1 MKFFVPQILELY
13 WSKPVYKLSVRII
26 DFHPSVWFYKKFD
39 FIVFN
44 SEIAFWAWN
53 WVYTV
58 LGIAL
63 VRRKNILEHPLW
75 LFLSPFRLG
84 VLILVWRPLI
94 SKVKFQY
101 RPLVFSDSRE
111 NCLIEPKIESELFDC
126 QPFSKSFVYP
136 VLKRLNRIDLEA
148 LFSDLFINQEIA
160 VCWGT
165 NTRKRSPRGS
175 LLPFYLICS
184 YCREWYPDSS
194 ID

>member
-1 MKFFVPQILELY
+1 MYKLRSFSRERPFFLKWEKYCYLKVIFGKSWIFMKFFVPQILELY

-84 VLILVWRPLI
+84 VLILVWRPFI

-101 RPLVFSDSRE
+101 RLIVLTSDKWETSNLR
-111 NCLIEPKIESELFDC
+111 FA
-126 QPFSKSFVYP
+126 F
-136 VLKRLNRIDLEA
+136 
-148 LFSDLFINQEIA
+148 
-160 VCWGT
+160 
-165 NTRKRSPRGS
+165 
-175 LLPFYLICS
+175 
-184 YCREWYPDSS
+184 
-194 ID
+194 